1 MHYLLFYTTSP
12 DYLERRDEFRS
23 EHLKL
28 AWDAYKRGE
37 LIHGG
42 ALKNPADSAVLFFQG
57 NSPQIAENFAKND
70 PYVKNGLVEKW
81 EVRGWSTVVGNE
93 ASNPIVP

>member
-1 MHYLLFYTTSP
+1 MHYLLFYDTSP
-12 DYLERRDEFRS
+12 DYLQRRSEYRS

-28 AWDAYKRGE
+28 AWDAYERGE

-42 ALKNPADSAVLFFQG
+42 ALKDPVDGAVLLFKG
-57 NSPQIAENFAKND
+57 DSPEAAENFAKND

-81 EVRGWSTVVGNE
+81 EVREWVTVIGDE
-93 ASNPIVP
+93 ASNPVKP